1 MTCTFAAQ
9 ISDASSPAR
18 RMRDFSGHERFTT
31 ASTEFRDGGWLNRA
45 WQSTC
50 ECGWKSDN
58 YNHPIDAGFA
68 ATAHAIAESTIKEA
82 IRV

>member
-1 MTCTFAAQ
+1 
-9 ISDASSPAR
+9 
-18 RMRDFSGHERFTT
+18 MRDFSGHERFTT

-58 YNHPIDAGFA
+58 YSHPIDAGFA